1 MTHDLTEHRDFVDE
15 AVGRLCRVY
24 YRHSQREDRM
34 DIASEVLLA
43 AHRRAEVAPAGDA
56 QAFRGWLHQIARNI
70 VRNWSR
76 RAGVAAR
83 VVVGDMGADEG
94 SGADAPAYA
103 VEADEAIMRHESA
116 NAVWDAVSDLSEMHR
131 QVVWLFYVDD
141 TPVDDIAKR
150 LGIRPG
156 TVKSRLH
163 HARSR
168 LAAKLGHDFRH

>member
-1 MTHDLTEHRDFVDE
+1 MTQELAGHRDFVDE
-15 AVGRLCRVY
+15 AVDRLCRVY

-43 AHRRAEVAPAGDA
+43 AHRRAEAAPAGDT
-56 QAFRGWLHQIARNI
+56 QAFRGWLHQIARNV

-76 RAGVAAR
+76 RGGVASR
-83 VVVGDMGADEG
+83 VVVPSEAGAA
-94 SGADAPAYA
+94 ADAPAPEL
-103 VEADEAIMRHESA
+103 EADEAMIRRETA

-141 TPVDDIAKR
+141 APIEEIAKR

-168 LAAKLGHDFRH
+168 LAAKLEPDFRQ